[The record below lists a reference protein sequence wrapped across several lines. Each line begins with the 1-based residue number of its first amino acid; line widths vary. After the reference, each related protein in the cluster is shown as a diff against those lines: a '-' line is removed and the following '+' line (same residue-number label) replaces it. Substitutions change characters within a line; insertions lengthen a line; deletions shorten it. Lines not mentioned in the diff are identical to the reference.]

1 MSELSG
7 LDDHL
12 LADSPDA
19 FDDPD
24 FDPDAEPDWESI
36 AADRAEARRE

>member
-1 MSELSG
+1 MN
-7 LDDHL
+7 LDDYL
-12 LADSPDA
+12 LADSPDEN
-19 FDDPD
+19 DDPD